1 MDLNLSS
8 NNVFPK
14 VHFKGFE
21 KPVIENR
28 PSSKTTS
35 KPDEFVSNN
44 AQTEKENV
52 LTKYRKAAA
61 IIGGG
66 ALLVIGSIFGK
77 KKIDAK
83 KAKELEAKAKEA
95 AEQAREAAIQ
105 KQKAENARL
114 EERAKQIAKEK
125 ADRLAK
131 LEQEKIA
138 AQKEKE
144 TQLAQAR
151 KALEEKIH
159 KEKLQGFNNFK
170 APNVEE
176 LIGAEPDVSSKINS
190 IYYTM
195 CFNGTFKITNL
206 IKKLEELGNHKL
218 SREEIKSILENLRL
232 PQTTLEKLDKEANA
246 ELSRKVGEV
255 LKNNPYTDG
264 WAKTHPV
271 EFVQNSFQSKDYIVA
286 LKDRNNEINSILKI
300 LDETPMLAEETTSA
314 YFKRL
319 ISSHRQIK
327 NTEYNAFQA
336 EIKRKAKPTIQTTD
350 EMFKEATEYYRSSQF
365 VHDSY
370 IDDYVGGGVQLLG
383 LSKEGQI
390 RTLERLPKFAYP
402 TPDKNACLSRYIR
415 VGEGGI
421 DDFLRQFEQEGAV
434 YEFKELASCAKT
446 TKGAESSFRDRNPD
460 MNVKFVIHPKGEHP
474 IFEARDI
481 GLCKYGAS
489 EVLYAPGSKFKYI
502 GKMRYEA
509 NPEVDKELLNDAGEF
524 IGKDPFAYQ
533 SFNRWE
539 IHLQEM

>member
-1 MDLNLSS
+1 MNLNLSS

-14 VHFKGFE
+14 VHFKGFD
-21 KPVIENR
+21 KPVLENK

-44 AQTEKENV
+44 AQTGKENI
-52 LTKYRKAAA
+52 LTKYGKVAAV
-61 IIGGG
+61 ICGG
-66 ALLVIGSIFGK
+66 ALLVLGCIFGK

-95 AEQAREAAIQ
+95 AQKAREAAIQ

-114 EERAKQIAKEK
+114 EERARQIAKEK

-144 TQLAQAR
+144 AQLAQAR
-151 KALEEKIH
+151 KALEERSH
-159 KEKLQGFNNFK
+159 KEKLQEFDIFKSPNIDDVLNGNNS
-170 APNVEE
+170 PSN
-176 LIGAEPDVSSKINS
+176 KINN
-190 IYYTM
+190 IYNNTYANDA
-195 CFNGTFKITNL
+195 FLNIPNL
-206 IKKLEELGNHKL
+206 VKKFDELGEHRL
-218 SREEIKSILENLRL
+218 SKEEIKNILKNMKL
-232 PQTTLEKLDKEANA
+232 PQTSLEKLEKEANKELA
-246 ELSRKVGEV
+246 EKVKKVIEH
-255 LKNNPYTDG
+255 NPYTDG
-264 WAKTHPV
+264 WAKDHPV
-271 EFVQNSFQSKDYIVA
+271 EFVQNSFKAKDRIVS
-286 LKDRNNEINSILKI
+286 LKDKNDEIDSLIKLME
-300 LDETPMLAEETTSA
+300 ETPMLLEETSSA

-327 NTEYNAFQA
+327 NAEYNAFQA
-336 EIKRKAKPTIQTTD
+336 EMKRKAKPTIQTTD
-350 EMFKEATEYYRSSQF
+350 KMFKEATEYYRSSQF

-402 TPDKNACLSRYIR
+402 TPEKDACLSRYIR

-481 GLCKYGAS
+481 GFCKYGAS

-502 GKMRYEA
+502 CKMRYEA
-509 NPEVDKELLNDAGEF
+509 NPEVDKELLNDAGKF
-524 IGKDPFAYQ
+524 IGKDPFTYQ
-533 SFNRWE
+533 SFN
-539 IHLQEM
+539 IS